1 MVKNLPANAGFD
13 PWVGKIPW
21 RRKWQPTRIFLP
33 GNSRGQRRIA
43 GYSTCVHTSCSV
55 VSDSSQPCGLHPARL
70 LCPWDS
76 PGKNTGVGCHSLLQ
90 GIFLTLGLKGV
101 IVSFLNHPHW
111 AVDLQTLPAKSQAGN
126 FRHSCTLKIF
136 RNTEVREGSAFSD
149 CSSPTAMI

>member
-1 MVKNLPANAGFD
+1 MGPTTDSKHLTWETSERKVKVLVAQSGPTLCD
-13 PWVGKIPW
+13 PMD
-21 RRKWQPTRIFLP
+21 
-33 GNSRGQRRIA
+33 
-43 GYSTCVHTSCSV
+43 CS
-55 VSDSSQPCGLHPARL
+55 LARL
-70 LCPWDS
+70 LCPWNS
-76 PGKNTGVGCHSLLQ
+76 PGKYTGICSHSLLQ